1 MKSKI
6 IKAVLLLLSSI
17 YLCVYFYLNGFLLK
31 SFGILLLGISI
42 SIIVF
47 LNNNNEKK
55 MRKIV
60 EGIIVFTITIII
72 FLDLIYDDLINKW
85 VLSLSYLLLA
95 IMILFHRFNHQ
106 KK

>member
-1 MKSKI
+1 
-6 IKAVLLLLSSI
+6 
-17 YLCVYFYLNGFLLK
+17 
-31 SFGILLLGISI
+31 
-42 SIIVF
+42 
-47 LNNNNEKK
+47 